1 MTQLHELSQINAK
14 AHIDTVH
21 PHGLEWPESF
31 GPGELQFLSQAVFGR
46 VGHEDAAVAYITK
59 ELAQLAEIERHVSAV
74 LAYVMSELQKH
85 DDELAAGF
93 ELHDALSCFAA
104 EELHH
109 ANMFYRYVRLLSGRD
124 FRYPENLFSQRVGLY
139 LGEDS
144 PYVKLAAL
152 CCSAYVGESVITV
165 FEHRAKSLDPEMKFF
180 FTRLLHVHGLDEAR
194 HIHTDHFVF
203 EHVIPSLKPAQ
214 RRRMRQIL
222 EGTEALNGEVATR
235 FEAHAKEVFG
245 VDYTEGNWSHDTQLL
260 LARTFRGIVLG
271 GDEVRPVDEAIND
284 EHRALLE
291 RFSSARHVHA

>member
-1 MTQLHELSQINAK
+1 MTPLHHLSQINAQ
-14 AHIDTVH
+14 AHVDTVH
-21 PHGLEWPESF
+21 PHGLQWPEAF
-31 GPGELQFLSQAVFGR
+31 GAEELEFLSQVAFGR
-46 VGHEDAAVAYITK
+46 AGHEDAAVAYITK

-74 LAYVMSELQKH
+74 LAYVMSELQRH
-85 DDELAAGF
+85 DEGLAAGF

-124 FRYPENLFSQRVGLY
+124 FRYPDNLFSQRVGLY
-139 LGEDS
+139 QGEDS

-165 FEHRAKSLDPEMKFF
+165 FERRAKSLDPEMKFF
-180 FTRLLHVHGLDEAR
+180 FTQLLHVHGLDEAR
-194 HIHTDHFVF
+194 HIKTDHFVF
-203 EHVIPSLKPAQ
+203 EHVIPSLKPQQ

-245 VDYTEGNWSHDTQLL
+245 FDYTKGNLGHDIQLQ
-260 LARTFRGIVLG
+260 LARAFRGIVLG
-271 GDEVRPVDEAIND
+271 SDEVRRVDDAIND
-284 EHRALLE
+284 EHRALIE
-291 RFSSARHVHA
+291 RFSSTRHVHA